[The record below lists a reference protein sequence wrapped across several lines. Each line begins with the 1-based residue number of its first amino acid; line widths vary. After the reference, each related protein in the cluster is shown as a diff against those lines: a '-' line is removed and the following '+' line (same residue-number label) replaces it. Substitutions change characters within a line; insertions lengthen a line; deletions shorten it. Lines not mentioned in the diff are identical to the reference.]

1 MGKRSL
7 KVLKL
12 ENKNSPIFLVAAL
25 SGFCNALLGAG
36 GGILLTLTMGAL
48 LPHRF
53 DDRRQLLV
61 TTQAAMIPGCIV
73 SCLIY
78 AFDGMLDT
86 TNFAIFAIPAM
97 LGGALGSILLN
108 KAKPRWIN
116 NIFSALVIW
125 SGFRM
130 IAR

>member
-1 MGKRSL
+1 MKGL
-7 KVLKL
+7 AL
-12 ENKNSPIFLVAAL
+12 EKNTTPIFFIAAL

-36 GGILLTLTMGAL
+36 GGILLTLAMGAL

-53 DDRRQLLV
+53 QDRKQLLV
-61 TTQAAMIPGCIV
+61 TTQAAMIPGCLV

-78 AFDGMLDT
+78 AADGMLDT
-86 TNFAIFAIPAM
+86 TNFAIFAIPAI
-97 LGGALGSILLN
+97 LGGALGSVLLN
-108 KAKPRWIN
+108 RAKPMWIN

-130 IAR
+130 IVR

>member
-1 MGKRSL
+1 MKSL
-7 KVLKL
+7 ETK
-12 ENKNSPIFLVAAL
+12 KNTTPIFLVAAL

-36 GGILLTLTMGAL
+36 GGILLTLAMGII

-53 DDRRQLLV
+53 EDRKQLLV
-61 TTQAAMIPGCIV
+61 TTQAAMIPGCMV

-78 AFDGMLDT
+78 AADGMLDT
-86 TNFAIFAIPAM
+86 TNFAIFAIPAI

-108 KAKPRWIN
+108 RAKPRWIN

-130 IAR
+130 VVR

>member
-1 MGKRSL
+1 MKG
-7 KVLKL
+7 L
-12 ENKNSPIFLVAAL
+12 ELEKNVSPIFLVAAL

-36 GGILLTLTMGAL
+36 GGILLTLVMGVL
-48 LPHRF
+48 LPDRF
-53 DDRRQLLV
+53 SDRRQLLV

-78 AFDGMLDT
+78 AADGMLDT
-86 TNFAIFAIPAM
+86 TNFAIFAIPAI

-130 IAR
+130 IVR

>member
-1 MGKRSL
+1 MKGL
-7 KVLKL
+7 AL
-12 ENKNSPIFLVAAL
+12 EKNITPIFFIAAL

-36 GGILLTLTMGAL
+36 GGILLTLAMGAL

-53 DDRRQLLV
+53 EDRKQLLV
-61 TTQAAMIPGCIV
+61 TTQAAMIPGCLV

-78 AFDGMLDT
+78 AADGMLDT
-86 TNFAIFAIPAM
+86 TSFAIFAIPAM
-97 LGGALGSILLN
+97 LGGALGSILLDR
-108 KAKPRWIN
+108 AKPRWIN